1 MNDLG
6 IRFSYPVPDCPG
18 LPEHSAD
25 AAGRWPD
32 VENRNSVALP
42 IAAAIRDIQINLIP
56 LASQA
61 AAFLVEYP
69 DVETWM
75 GSGEMR
81 DPYRHCAKVRD

>member
-42 IAAAIRDIQINLIP
+42 IAAAIRDIQINLDTPGEPGCGIP
-56 LASQA
+56 C
-61 AAFLVEYP
+61 
-69 DVETWM
+69 
-75 GSGEMR
+75 GISGR
-81 DPYRHCAKVRD
+81 RNVDGQW